1 MGTSIMLL
9 ASTDALPRLRAIG
22 TLALAG
28 LCLIASGCATSEL
41 GPATDGARGLIV
53 QTPTN
58 FETAL
63 KQNQAALAAR
73 QGPPDVALYNIGV
86 ILAHQSNPKRD
97 PAKALYSF
105 RTLLSDH
112 PRSAYAEQSKTWIQ
126 VLDQQQ
132 KLAEEKRALAREKE
146 MLLQE
151 RQKLTYANE
160 KSQQLDIEIEKR
172 RRQLLGK

>member
-1 MGTSIMLL
+1 MRTSITPRV
-9 ASTDALPRLRAIG
+9 STHVLRGLRAIFSL
-22 TLALAG
+22 TLAG
-28 LCLIASGCATSEL
+28 FCFIASGCAIGEFGS
-41 GPATDGARGLIV
+41 ATDSTRGPIV

-73 QGPPDVALYNIGV
+73 RGPPDVALYNIGV
-86 ILAHQSNPKRD
+86 ILAHPSNPKRD

-105 RTLLSDH
+105 RTVVSDY
-112 PRSAYAEQSKTWIQ
+112 PRSTYVEQSKTWIQ

-132 KLAEEKRALAREKE
+132 KIAEEKRSLAREKE
-146 MLLQE
+146 MLVQE
-151 RQKLTYANE
+151 RQKLNYANE

-172 RRQLLGK
+172 RRQLLSK